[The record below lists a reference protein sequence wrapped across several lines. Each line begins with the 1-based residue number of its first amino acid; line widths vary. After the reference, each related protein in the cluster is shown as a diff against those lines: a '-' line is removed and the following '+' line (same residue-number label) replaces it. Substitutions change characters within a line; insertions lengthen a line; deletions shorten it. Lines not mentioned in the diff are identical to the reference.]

1 LAVPLILIDTNILI
15 YSIDPL
21 DLVKQ
26 EQALGILEYLQTAGL
41 GCLSVQCLSEFAAVA
56 TRRVKPPLPW
66 ANVYIEAN
74 RLAKS
79 FRVYSL
85 TEQIVLTAVRGA
97 RDHQLSY
104 YDAQLWATALL
115 NQVPVIFSE
124 DFNSGSTLEGVRL
137 INPFAAQ
144 FKLQDWQ

>member
-1 LAVPLILIDTNILI
+1 MPLILIDTNILI

-21 DLVKQ
+21 DPIKQ
-26 EQALGILEYLQTAGL
+26 KRALGILEYLQTAGL
-41 GCLSVQCLSEFAAVA
+41 GCLSVQCLSEFAAVS
-56 TRRVKPPLPW
+56 TRRIKPPLPW

-79 FRVYSL
+79 FHVYPL
-85 TEQIVLTAVRGA
+85 TEQIVLTAIRGA
-97 RDHQLSY
+97 RDFQLSY

-115 NQVPVIFSE
+115 NQVSVIFSE
-124 DFNSGSTLEGVRL
+124 DFSSGSSIEGVRL

-144 FKLQDWQ
+144 FKLADWQ